1 MNLVNEYNAIS
12 NEIGY
17 GAASDTNGHGTK
29 VALIIAGCKGGVF
42 GEGVASGV
50 NIMPIKVCYDNGLCS
65 WTAIFYGILYAA
77 DNGAD
82 VINMSSS
89 GSSDEKGESL
99 FNSVQTL
106 ESIGANLLVIRH
118 YDSGAPYFVSRNID
132 IPVINAGDGSHA
144 HPTQNLID
152 LYTVYKNLGSIEGI
166 NLTILGDNVH
176 SRVARSTI
184 LGFSILG
191 ANITICAP
199 TTMNAQFLSDN
210 SSKKSEIFWPEVNY
224 SDDLEA
230 SLKSADLVMAL
241 RTQFERK
248 SEFVIPN
255 INEYT
260 RLFKLSED
268 SFRNVSKD
276 IKILHPGPMNLG
288 IEIDGYVSNSDK
300 SLINEQVQNSVSMRM
315 AVLLLLIG
323 DYSLDSI

>member
-1 MNLVNEYNAIS
+1 MKNQSKPLKDFNNLLDIDQLNKEDIKYIFEYAEKLETISKGSVRKIPALRGKTILNYFAEPSTRTRVSFENA
-12 NEIGY
+12 G
-17 GAASDTNGHGTK
+17 K
-29 VALIIAGCKGGVF
+29 
-42 GEGVASGV
+42 
-50 NIMPIKVCYDNGLCS
+50 
-65 WTAIFYGILYAA
+65 ILS
-77 DNGAD
+77 AD

-152 LYTVYKNLGSIEGI
+152 LYTVYKNLGNIEGI

-199 TTMNAQFLSDN
+199 TTMNAQYLSDN

-323 DYSLDSI
+323 DYSLDAI

>member
-1 MNLVNEYNAIS
+1 M
-12 NEIGY
+12 
-17 GAASDTNGHGTK
+17 
-29 VALIIAGCKGGVF
+29 
-42 GEGVASGV
+42 
-50 NIMPIKVCYDNGLCS
+50 
-65 WTAIFYGILYAA
+65 
-77 DNGAD
+77 
-82 VINMSSS
+82 
-89 GSSDEKGESL
+89 
-99 FNSVQTL
+99 
-106 ESIGANLLVIRH
+106 LVIRH

-152 LYTVYKNLGSIEGI
+152 LYTVYKNLGNIEGI

-199 TTMNAQFLSDN
+199 TTMNAQYLSDN

-260 RLFKLSED
+260 RLFKLSEE

>member
-1 MNLVNEYNAIS
+1 MTNKIKPLTNFRNLLDVDQLNKSDINYIFEYAEKLQSIAKGSIRKIPALRGKTILNYFAEPSTRTRVSFENA
-12 NEIGY
+12 G
-17 GAASDTNGHGTK
+17 K
-29 VALIIAGCKGGVF
+29 
-42 GEGVASGV
+42 
-50 NIMPIKVCYDNGLCS
+50 
-65 WTAIFYGILYAA
+65 ILS
-77 DNGAD
+77 AD

-106 ESIGANLLVIRH
+106 ESIGANLLVMRH
-118 YDSGAPYFVSRNID
+118 FDAGAPYFVARNIG

-152 LYTVYKNLGSIEGI
+152 LYTVHKKVGNIEGL
-166 NLTILGDNVH
+166 NLTVLGDNVH

-184 LGFSILG
+184 IGFSIMG
-191 ANITICAP
+191 ARITICAP
-199 TTMNAQFLSDN
+199 TTMDAQYLSDN

-268 SFRNVSKD
+268 SLRNVSKD

-323 DYSLDSI
+323 DYSLDAI